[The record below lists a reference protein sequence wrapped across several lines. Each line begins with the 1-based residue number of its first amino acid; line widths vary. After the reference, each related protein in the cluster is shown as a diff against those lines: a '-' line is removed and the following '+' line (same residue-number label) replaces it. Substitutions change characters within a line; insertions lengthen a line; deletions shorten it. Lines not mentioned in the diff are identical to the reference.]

1 MQAQI
6 NSSTAT
12 AVKGQTQGHFSLRAA
27 YALRGVRARLA
38 ALLLISGSLFT
49 LASGPSAAQ
58 QLSAVET
65 AELAVNTL
73 LETALESKALFLSD
87 REAYFANI
95 EADLESFVDF
105 NAVARVVMARYAS
118 GASQEQTERFAAI
131 LKSTL
136 TRFYGA
142 SLVSYNGEELVF
154 LPNPNASD
162 DPRADQVVSMELR
175 GDINLQLRYQMFI
188 TEDDTW
194 KLKNLSLAGI
204 NLGRQYYSQFAALM
218 TEHDNDIDAVL
229 DNWK

>member
-1 MQAQI
+1 MQTR
-6 NSSTAT
+6 NSRLLVSSLKA
-12 AVKGQTQGHFSLRAA
+12 LRATRKA
-27 YALRGVRARLA
+27 PCKPRSLGARF
-38 ALLLISGSLFT
+38 GSLILLCAAVFGF
-49 LASGPSAAQ
+49 AGSSAAQ
-58 QLSAVET
+58 SLSAVET

-73 LETALESKALFLSD
+73 LETALDSKALFLAD
-87 REAYFANI
+87 RDAYFANI

-118 GASQEQTERFAAI
+118 AATQAQTERFAAI

-154 LPNPNASD
+154 LPSPNASA
-162 DPRADQVVSMELR
+162 DPRADTVVSMELR

>member
-1 MQAQI
+1 MQAPN
-6 NSSTAT
+6 NSSTASV
-12 AVKGQTQGHFSLRAA
+12 AKGLRMISAA
-27 YALRGVRARLA
+27 SRKPASIGARF
-38 ALLLISGSLFT
+38 GSLILLCVAAIGLVGNAT
-49 LASGPSAAQ
+49 AQ

-73 LETALESKALFLSD
+73 LETALDSKSLFLSD
-87 REAYFANI
+87 RDAYFANI

-118 GASQEQTERFAAI
+118 GASQAQTERFADI

-154 LPNPNASD
+154 LPSPNESQ
-162 DPRADQVVSMELR
+162 DPRADTVVSMELR

-188 TEDDTW
+188 TEDNTW

-218 TEHDNDIDAVL
+218 TEHNNDIDAVL